1 MNRVEEVFQ
10 GTKGSLLINNNNIS
24 SINLYN
30 GKSVYQ
36 HVDQED
42 DNPYQVE
49 HNLLFKAVKSG
60 TYQFDDVIHGANST
74 MTAILGRMATY
85 YGQFLT
91 WDQAMASDLKL
102 VPDLNSFNDTAPVI
116 PDADGHYPV
125 PVPGVTKF
133 T

>member
-1 MNRVEEVFQ
+1 MQSTEGRMVLWKIDLSTCRS
-10 GTKGSLLINNNNIS
+10 G
-24 SINLYN
+24 
-30 GKSVYQ
+30 
-36 HVDQED
+36 D

-49 HNLLFKAVKSG
+49 HNLLFKAVKFD

-85 YGQFLT
+85 SGQFLT

-102 VPDLNSFNDTAPVI
+102 VPDLNSFNDIAPVV
-116 PDADGHYPV
+116 PEVDGQNPV
-125 PVPGVTKF
+125 PVPSVTKF

>member
-1 MNRVEEVFQ
+1 MR
-10 GTKGSLLINNNNIS
+10 INNNNFS
-24 SINLYN
+24 SIKLYS
-30 GKSVYQ
+30 GKSIYQ
-36 HVDQED
+36 HEDQGD

-60 TYQFDDVIHGANST
+60 TYQFDDVTHGANST

-85 YGQFLT
+85 SGQFLT

-102 VPDLNSFNDTAPVI
+102 VPDLNSFNDIAPVV
-116 PDADGHYPV
+116 PDADGQYPV